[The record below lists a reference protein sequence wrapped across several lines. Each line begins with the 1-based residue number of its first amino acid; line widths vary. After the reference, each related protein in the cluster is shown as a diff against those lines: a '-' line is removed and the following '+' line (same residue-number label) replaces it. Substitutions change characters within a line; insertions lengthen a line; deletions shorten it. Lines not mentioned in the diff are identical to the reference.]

1 MPMEQG
7 LRHEHGRP
15 AVSAGPRQPAGA
27 RAFGRHR
34 ADPAPR
40 LPALPAPHVLRG
52 PRLCL
57 APALVLHHH
66 DPGFRADVGANPR
79 GPDPRRPDR
88 SGHVAHGDHAVHH
101 RGHSAAHGTIAH
113 HRGRGGPAR
122 RRLHGSRPQPD
133 DRFRALHHG
142 LADACRGHRQ
152 AAARQA
158 HCLVDRA
165 DHRHQ
170 RLLDQLRH
178 RHGLRRSRRLHRR
191 AHGCRHDAAGGRHA
205 DHAHVERPEEGPQSG
220 GRHPVLDFLWLLHR
234 GCGDAVR
241 RRPQRHHH
249 QLLEGLL
256 LQSAGSGNAPLP
268 DGLRHLDHLRLP
280 DVPAPPAH
288 RGGTAD
294 LHVQAGSHGHVPG
307 HQPVADAGLDA
318 GSHARQSNG

>member
-1 MPMEQG
+1 MSTAAPQFQ
-7 LRHEHGRP
+7 LARDSLQAHEP
-15 AVSAGPRQPAGA
+15 SAGIGRIRRRGYQRFLHLMSFVDLAFVWRRRWFFITMILGFALMSAPTPAGLTHEGQIVLVMSLMA
-27 RAFGRHR
+27 TMLFITEAI
-34 ADPAPR
+34 P
-40 LPALPAPHVLRG
+40 LPTVPLLIIVGEVVLLG
-52 PRLCL
+52 
-57 APALVLHHH
+57 V
-66 DPGFRADVGANPR
+66 DS
-79 GPDPRRPDR
+79 DR
-88 SGHVAHGDHAVHH
+88 
-101 RGHSAAHGTIAH
+101 
-113 HRGRGGPAR
+113 
-122 RRLHGSRPQPD
+122 SRPQPD

-158 HCLVDRA
+158 HRLVDRA
-165 DHRHQ
+165 DDRHE

-178 RHGLRRSRRLHRR
+178 HRGLRRSRRLHRR

-205 DHAHVERPEEGPQSG
+205 DHAHLERPEEGPQSG
-220 GRHPVLDFLWLLHR
+220 GGHPVLDFLWLLHR

-256 LQSAGSGNAPLP
+256 LQSARSGNAPLP

-294 LHVQAGSHGHVPG
+294 LHVQAGSHGHVAG
-307 HQPVADAGLDA
+307 HQPAADAGLDA
-318 GSHARQSNG
+318 GSHARQ